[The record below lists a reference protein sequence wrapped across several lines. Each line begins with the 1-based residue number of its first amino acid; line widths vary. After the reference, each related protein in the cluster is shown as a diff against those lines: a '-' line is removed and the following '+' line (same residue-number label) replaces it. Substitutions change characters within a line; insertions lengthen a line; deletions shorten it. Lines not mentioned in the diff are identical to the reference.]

1 MKLKKIISPPITKFI
16 TSSFLRN
23 IKRYYFEA
31 KRKLCRQTHDVYFF
45 FQVDDPYSYLASQ
58 LLEKLIN
65 EYQIS
70 VSIHL
75 VAAPDKS
82 AAPKKKEL
90 VEFSLRD
97 AKKIAS
103 YHNLDFPDNTTTPSH
118 DDIEIAMRVL
128 ALSDNLLTD
137 ILLIGKNLWSNEE
150 KKKPNKLLA
159 SKTQLTETLEKN
171 SLLRKQLGHYQ
182 SAMFYYAGEWYWGV
196 DRLPYLEERI
206 QKLGLKKNNSPNVS
220 HFQKNTEQ
228 KDQENHKDLTVEFFI
243 SIRSPYSYLAL
254 PEILAFEKNYS
265 IKTNIRPVMPMM
277 MRGLAVPTNKTSY
290 IVMDAKRESNR
301 IGVPFGVIN
310 DPLGSA
316 VLRGYS
322 LFPYAQSQDKGGE
335 YLLAFCRM
343 AWSEGKDMSL
353 EKNLK
358 YAIEVNSLDWSKAKH
373 YLDNSDWQPSIEEN
387 RLQLIKSGLWGVPS
401 FRLINAENKEIFSSW
416 GRDRIWLLTHE
427 INNYIH
433 NKNERT
439 AQ

>member
-65 EYQIS
+65 EYQIY

-159 SKTQLTETLEKN
+159 SKTQLTETLEQN

-182 SAMFYYAGEWYWGV
+182 SAMFYYAG
-196 DRLPYLEERI
+196 
-206 QKLGLKKNNSPNVS
+206 
-220 HFQKNTEQ
+220 
-228 KDQENHKDLTVEFFI
+228 
-243 SIRSPYSYLAL
+243 
-254 PEILAFEKNYS
+254 
-265 IKTNIRPVMPMM
+265 
-277 MRGLAVPTNKTSY
+277 
-290 IVMDAKRESNR
+290 
-301 IGVPFGVIN
+301 
-310 DPLGSA
+310 
-316 VLRGYS
+316 
-322 LFPYAQSQDKGGE
+322 
-335 YLLAFCRM
+335 
-343 AWSEGKDMSL
+343 
-353 EKNLK
+353 
-358 YAIEVNSLDWSKAKH
+358 
-373 YLDNSDWQPSIEEN
+373 
-387 RLQLIKSGLWGVPS
+387 
-401 FRLINAENKEIFSSW
+401 
-416 GRDRIWLLTHE
+416 
-427 INNYIH
+427 
-433 NKNERT
+433 
-439 AQ
+439 